1 MRVLVTGATGFIGT
15 HVARALASSGH
26 QVRAL
31 VRTPAKLET
40 VTARAGVDIDAL
52 EVVNGDITD
61 AAAVAEAVDGCD
73 AVVHAAAVV
82 GVDPSR
88 AAEIDSVNFAGASN
102 VLGAAADAGC
112 DPIVH
117 VSTAMALFPF
127 TADPVTPD
135 HPVGKPRY
143 PYARSKA
150 RCETLARSLQDDGR
164 PVVIVYPALVIGP
177 DDYGGS
183 TQVKPMQLWLSRPFP
198 RAKGYSMSFI
208 DVRDI
213 AAVVAAAMVP
223 DRGPKRYVMF
233 GHCLDAAEHLEA
245 LSRVTGRSLRSV
257 SVPKAA
263 FRVLGAIGDLVSR
276 LGREPMVTSEGVDY
290 MFGFSAGDNSGAEAD
305 TGVRLRPV
313 DESLR
318 DTIAWMHR
326 EGHLTD
332 AQAGVL
338 AAGSDEAVTGGT

>member
-1 MRVLVTGATGFIGT
+1 MRVLVTGATGFIGS
-15 HVARALASSGH
+15 HVARAMASSGH

-52 EVVNGDITD
+52 EVANGDITD

-263 FRVLGAIGDLVSR
+263 FRVLGAIGDLVSK

-290 MFGFSAGDNSGAEAD
+290 MFGFAAGDNSGAEAD

-313 DESLR
+313 DESFR

-332 AQAGVL
+332 AQVGIL
-338 AAGSDEAVTGGT
+338 AAGSDEAVTGGS